1 MGYQIDVSR
10 HPLVVI
16 TFVGA
21 TSEDDFD
28 RYLEEMQRLVLSRRE
43 RNVTIIDG
51 SRSERTT
58 PLQRRKQADWMRT
71 NDDML
76 RRYSLGTAFV
86 ISSPVVRGVLTAIL
100 WVSPM
105 SAPHTVVATYEEAE
119 RWANAQLNA
128 VGLAAP

>member
-1 MGYQIDVSR
+1 VGYQIDVSR